1 MQKGNEGTGY
11 RTAGRHRPRRRG
23 NQPAASYGTSET
35 SVPHYDED
43 TYHTQPDTNL
53 IRISKRY
60 LRIGVTPEEYDA
72 YDLDQRIRF
81 VFLHGKDISRI
92 VAYGIVRGPVLGRVL
107 NRPVAWMLRELMTP
121 DELAAAWRHRDYYRI
136 GSSSE
141 QDAALSEPDRERKRQ
156 EELKKGHTEPSHS
169 LFGVVGQLAT
179 ETGWSI
185 DYILDK
191 VNVVTLQLMM
201 ADMPHWVSPQKPD
214 MMQQI
219 REMEEREKQRNSH
232 KQTENTNQT
241 KRMNPMEFFTNY
253 AVKD

>member
-1 MQKGNEGTGY
+1 MKAQDIELL
-11 RTAGRHRPRRRG
+11 AGVSLSDGGISLPLHTVLRKRPFRITMKTPTTR
-23 NQPAASYGTSET
+23 S
-35 SVPHYDED
+35 
-43 TYHTQPDTNL
+43 L

-60 LRIGVTPEEYDA
+60 LRIGVTPEESGPAHPVYLPAWEGYQPDGGIRNCSRPGTGKVTKPPGGMDA
-72 YDLDQRIRF
+72 SGTDDARRTFIRLATNTEQYIYH
-81 VFLHGKDISRI
+81 VF
-92 VAYGIVRGPVLGRVL
+92 
-107 NRPVAWMLRELMTP
+107 
-121 DELAAAWRHRDYYRI
+121 RDYYRI
-136 GSSSE
+136 GSSTE
-141 QDAALSEPDRERKRQ
+141 QDAALSEPERERKRN

-191 VNVVTLQLMM
+191 VNVVTLQMMM
-201 ADMPHWVSPQKPD
+201 ADMPHWVPPQKPD

-232 KQTENTNQT
+232 KQTDNTNTT
-241 KRMNPMEFFTNY
+241 KGMNPMEFFTKY

>member
-1 MQKGNEGTGY
+1 MKAQDIELL
-11 RTAGRHRPRRRG
+11 AGISLSDGGISLPLHTVLRKRPFRITMKTPTTR
-23 NQPAASYGTSET
+23 S
-35 SVPHYDED
+35 
-43 TYHTQPDTNL
+43 L

-92 VAYGIVRGPVLGRVL
+92 VAYGIVRGPILGRLL
-107 NRPVAWMLRELMTP
+107 NRPVAWILRELMTP
-121 DELAAAWRHRDYYRI
+121 DELAAAWRQVRDYYRI

-201 ADMPHWVSPQKPD
+201 ADMPHWVPPQKPD
-214 MMQQI
+214 LMQQI
-219 REMEEREKQRNSH
+219 REMEEREKQRNSRT
-232 KQTENTNQT
+232 QTTENTNQT
-241 KRMNPMEFFTNY
+241 KGMNPMEFFTNY